1 MPLIVGRT
9 VAESID
15 RVSSDS
21 SRKPRRFLLRA
32 ALRGFGAK
40 TLVKRANNELDLC
53 DFEDMRTLL
62 VQILAALEGL
72 YLYRFE

>member
-1 MPLIVGRT
+1 MPLIVGST

-21 SRKPRRFLLRA
+21 IRNPRRFLFRT
-32 ALRGFGAK
+32 ALRGREEK
-40 TLVKRANNELDLC
+40 TLVKRANNEPDLC

-62 VQILAALEGL
+62 VLCL
-72 YLYRFE
+72 LYRS